1 MCLTFLYSLSAWSQT
16 KPCGT
21 DEYMQALFA
30 ADEDYATAFEAANQ
44 QINDAIDA
52 NPNIGEL
59 EFVIPVVVHIMHNE
73 TEIGVNE
80 NIPDEQIEA
89 AINLLNNQ
97 FAGGEGDGQTIF
109 ETDTGIQFRLAQLDP
124 DCGTTDGIVRV
135 PTDSPF
141 GSFSNDVIDVALKN
155 QSRWPVQNYLNIWVV
170 ESAGGGT
177 PAYAV
182 SLPNDPK
189 DGVVIRFDY
198 FGDTDAIPEG
208 RETTLAH
215 EVGHYLSLLHPW
227 GDSVGGSCEG
237 CHNPDEP
244 FCRNAGDFVCDTA
257 PCFGPLNDENCDQ
270 IPDARCIDNCN
281 TNPQL
286 PYPKESYMSYEQ
298 DCHTGFSPRQ
308 AQRMCAAI
316 DQFRQELVSLSNA
329 AHTGIL
335 ESILTYQN
343 YNVWWNTA
351 WNTEGIITINGNLT
365 IRSGRTLTV
374 NPGVV
379 VMFGPNSKVIVE
391 RGARLIMNG
400 STFTAQCDG
409 TWRGIQVLGNKNQG
423 QNTTNQGFISLTNNA
438 TIQHADIGI
447 FTGNRDD
454 FYSTTGG
461 IVQAANSNFINN
473 RVDVEFRAYKN
484 THPISGVEVN
494 NASWFENCESHLTDL
509 YRFPFDDTDTGM
521 QGFFRLRG
529 VNGVAISGHHFEDQ
543 RMILDA
549 ERPSGKIGIES
560 FKSGFSV
567 DEWCEGPPTFPKPFT
582 CDGNRTQFIDLGYG
596 IAAAVHTHPSFP
608 ITINNSDFD
617 CWHGIHALGISN
629 EFAIQLNN
637 FNVKERTDIPDGN
650 AAWNFVPSYGIHL
663 DNSINYTVQ
672 NNNFVSEVQFGSPGS
687 GDETA
692 GIVVRNNHGNSEEI
706 YNNRFEDMN
715 IACEAI
721 ARNRGT
727 DLMTGND
734 VGLEFRCNHFRRCR
748 VDMYVS
754 PEVNPN
760 LTPATLNGIL
770 PIQNLPANLF
780 SPNHLTMAL
789 NIFNAAGAAPLTY
802 NHHSIG
808 NNSRVKPAF
817 VNNGVTVNN
826 QGIAYNVDDACPNF
840 LSDGMNERLA
850 EGEAL
855 TTLRTTRDDRNHL
868 LQSTSEAL
876 ESMMDNGNTALLL
889 AAVNHPNTQ
898 RSLQAYTNIINQA
911 PFTSDEVLEAVSK
924 KETGWSRAMVRN
936 VLAAHPQAAK
946 SETVQQN
953 LDNRS
958 NLLPPFMRNQINA
971 GLNTIGEKEQMELTI
986 NRYRRERN
994 LAIRQAVAILAAD
1007 TIDRTT
1013 EMIDLFANT
1022 RDIQYEYRL
1031 AEAYDALDNREQAEE
1046 VLNNISLGS
1055 MSEAAAQAHADYMS
1069 FRQLRQTWINQ
1080 NKDLA
1085 DLAKNDIELLHKYGQ
1100 RANTTAGHA
1109 IALLRLNGINTYR
1122 EPVYFPDEIAQ
1133 LRVAQHTEE
1142 IINQNKLLI
1151 YPNPAND
1158 YVTIDYTVSK
1168 SDAADLSILITDIL
1182 GQQVYQEKL
1191 SYPQDEVIIMTNQL
1205 PQGQYFCIL
1214 KDSNEV
1220 IKTDK
1225 FIVTK

>member
-1 MCLTFLYSLSAWSQT
+1 
-16 KPCGT
+16 
-21 DEYMQALFA
+21 MQALFA

-52 NPNIGEL
+52 NPNIGGGEH
-59 EFVIPVVVHIMHNE
+59 EFIIPVVVHIMHDG
-73 TEIGVNE
+73 TDVVVSDQDIQV
-80 NIPDEQIEA
+80 
-89 AINLLNNQ
+89 AINRLNFQ
-97 FAGGEGDGQTIF
+97 YEGGEGNDNPLNPMNPFGANTN
-109 ETDTGIQFRLAQLDP
+109 IQFQLATIGP
-124 DCGTTDGIVRV
+124 DCNTTNGIIRNNTENSLGYVTV
-135 PTDSPF
+135 PFTEEDIAMK
-141 GSFSNDVIDVALKN
+141 DE
-155 QSRWPVQNYLNIWVV
+155 SRWPIQNYLNVWVV
-170 ESAGGGT
+170 DDI
-177 PAYAV
+177 V
-182 SLPNDPK
+182 SLSNGTMTIGVFNGYAPIGLNALLPEA
-189 DGVVIRFDY
+189 DGVVL
-198 FGDTDAIPEG
+198 TSTAILDP
-208 RETTLAH
+208 TLNTLTH
-215 EVGHYLSLLHPW
+215 EIGHYLSLFHPW
-227 GDSVGGSCEG
+227 GVGDAFTCDKCNEAD
-237 CHNPDEP
+237 CNT
-244 FCRNAGDFVCDTA
+244 FGDRVCDTA
-257 PCFGPLNDENCDQ
+257 PCSGPIPGDECDVENICLNSCY
-270 IPDARCIDNCN
+270 IN
-281 TNPQL
+281 TL
-286 PYPKESYMSYEQ
+286 PPNDYPKETYMSYENG
-298 DCHTGFSPRQ
+298 CHTGFSPGQ
-308 AQRMCAAI
+308 AIRMCAEI
-316 DQFRQELVSLSNA
+316 ETFRQELVSPGNA
-329 AHTGIL
+329 VQTGIGINP
-335 ESILTYQN
+335 ILATQQN
-343 YNVWWNTA
+343 VTILQNTPWNLPPNVATG
-351 WNTEGIITINGNLT
+351 TIQINGNLT
-365 IRSGRTLTV
+365 IKSGRTLTV
-374 NPGVV
+374 GPGVV
-379 VMFGPNSKVIVE
+379 VMFGSNSNVIIE

-400 STFTAQCDG
+400 SVFTALCD

-494 NASWFENCESHLTDL
+494 NASWFENCESRLTDL

-567 DEWCEGPPTFPKPFT
+567 DEWCEGPPTFPEPFT

-721 ARNRGT
+721 ARNRGM
-727 DLMTGND
+727 DAENND
-734 VGLEFRCNHFRRCR
+734 FGLEFRCNHFRRCR

-780 SPNHLTMAL
+780 SPNHLTIAL

-826 QGIAYNVDDACPNF
+826 EGTVLEINDACPNF

-1022 RDIQYEYRL
+1022 GDIQYEYRL

-1158 YVTIDYTVSK
+1158 YVTIDYTISK

-1182 GQQVYQEKL
+1182 GKQVYQEKL